1 MKSRHLLLTVL
12 SALFFAALSTIT
24 CAAATTYTISVAVT
38 GLTGKLVVGD
48 SKGETLTFTSNTT
61 QTFATAYSSGAS
73 YTVKVKTQPTG
84 QTCTL
89 GSNSTG
95 NITSNITITATC
107 TANSANY
114 TISVAV
120 TGLTGTLVVQD
131 NVGPT
136 LTFTTNATQT
146 FSNTYASG
154 STYSVTV
161 EAQPAGQTCKLSS
174 NASGTIT
181 SNITVTATC
190 TTNVVNYTI
199 SLAVTGLTGTLVVQ
213 DNVGPTLT
221 FTTNSTQTCSN
232 TSASGATYSVTVETQ
247 PAGQTCTLSGNA
259 SGTIN
264 SNITVT
270 ATCTTNVVN
279 YTISVAV
286 TGLTGTLV
294 VQDNVGPTLT
304 FTTNTTQTFS
314 NTYASGATYSV
325 TVKTQPAGQTC
336 TLSGNASGTINSNI
350 TVTATCTTDL
360 VNYTISV

>member
-95 NITSNITITATC
+95 DITSNITITATC

-120 TGLTGTLVVQD
+120 TGL
-131 NVGPT
+131 
-136 LTFTTNATQT
+136 
-146 FSNTYASG
+146 S
-154 STYSVTV
+154 
-161 EAQPAGQTCKLSS
+161 
-174 NASGTIT
+174 
-181 SNITVTATC
+181 
-190 TTNVVNYTI
+190 
-199 SLAVTGLTGTLVVQ
+199 GTLVVQ

-221 FTTNSTQTCSN
+221 FTTNSTQT
-232 TSASGATYSVTVETQ
+232 
-247 PAGQTCTLSGNA
+247 
-259 SGTIN
+259 
-264 SNITVT
+264 
-270 ATCTTNVVN
+270 
-279 YTISVAV
+279 
-286 TGLTGTLV
+286 
-294 VQDNVGPTLT
+294 
-304 FTTNTTQTFS
+304 FS

-325 TVKTQPAGQTC
+325 TVQTQPTGQTC
-336 TLSGNASGTINSNI
+336 TLSGNASGTITSNI
-350 TVTATCTTDL
+350 TVTATCASSAP
-360 VNYTISV
+360 TISVSVSGLTSGTVEFEDDQGATLTFTSNG